1 MCRSF
6 KLQLWDI
13 FTARETSVGGDAMSA
28 PPSCMLPI
36 ISSQFCGLLAIFSLL
51 TRKKA
56 TPKQDWHGPRWTD
69 NHQVCI
75 FMAKFARCYR
85 SFLQGNAARIG
96 FCSTEFFGSA
106 ALLYLGCIGC
116 MPQTSSNHTMM
127 RHDGPFQPCI
137 FNDSEAIVAFG
148 LYEQMDKW
156 GYLLVCGGLAAP
168 LLLQPALL
176 PSLTKESSLP
186 LLQRFCTKANV
197 WIAIFSFL
205 GAAAKRKHGC
215 RVLRSYIMTLLDL
228 LVSSELSGT
237 QVRFALLIDRSFQS
251 TGGSMMFKGMT
262 TGNRMKRPWWELQM
276 DQIVEGP

>member
-1 MCRSF
+1 
-6 KLQLWDI
+6 L
-13 FTARETSVGGDAMSA
+13 
-28 PPSCMLPI
+28 
-36 ISSQFCGLLAIFSLL
+36 
-51 TRKKA
+51 
-56 TPKQDWHGPRWTD
+56 
-69 NHQVCI
+69 
-75 FMAKFARCYR
+75 
-85 SFLQGNAARIG
+85 
-96 FCSTEFFGSA
+96 
-106 ALLYLGCIGC
+106 
-116 MPQTSSNHTMM
+116 
-127 RHDGPFQPCI
+127 QPCI

-228 LVSSELSGT
+228 LVSSELSET

-262 TGNRMKRPWWELQM
+262 IGNRMKRPW
-276 DQIVEGP
+276 

>member
-1 MCRSF
+1 M
-6 KLQLWDI
+6 
-13 FTARETSVGGDAMSA
+13 
-28 PPSCMLPI
+28 
-36 ISSQFCGLLAIFSLL
+36 
-51 TRKKA
+51 
-56 TPKQDWHGPRWTD
+56 
-69 NHQVCI
+69 
-75 FMAKFARCYR
+75 
-85 SFLQGNAARIG
+85 
-96 FCSTEFFGSA
+96 
-106 ALLYLGCIGC
+106 
-116 MPQTSSNHTMM
+116 
-127 RHDGPFQPCI
+127 
-137 FNDSEAIVAFG
+137 AFG

-176 PSLTKESSLP
+176 PSLTKEASLP

-262 TGNRMKRPWWELQM
+262 TGTE
-276 DQIVEGP
+276 